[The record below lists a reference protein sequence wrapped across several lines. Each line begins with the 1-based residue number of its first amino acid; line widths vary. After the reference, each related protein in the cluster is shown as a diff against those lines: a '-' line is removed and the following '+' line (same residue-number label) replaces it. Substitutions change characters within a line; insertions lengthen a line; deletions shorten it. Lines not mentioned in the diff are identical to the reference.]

1 MAERP
6 EARSRLAVGVQAA
19 SSITSIGLEFSLPA
33 GIGFV
38 IDRYWHTTPVAT
50 LIGAVLGFL
59 AGMMHILAVASSL
72 SAPRGSASPP
82 ASKAP
87 RPGDSDRGSR
97 VPEADD
103 LGNLR
108 E

>member
-19 SSITSIGLEFSLPA
+19 SSITSIGLEFSLPV

-38 IDRYWHTTPVAT
+38 IDRHWHTTPLAT

-59 AGMMHILAVASSL
+59 AGMMHILAIARAL
-72 SAPRGSASPP
+72 SARPASASP
-82 ASKAP
+82 KAP

-97 VPEADD
+97 VSEADD
-103 LGNLR
+103 LGNLP